1 MNFVSPTTLFVNSA
15 SNELGGMAER
25 VGFEPTLPCGK
36 HAFQA
41 CAFSHSAIS
50 PTASSL
56 HQGSRAGADLL
67 VHTQADR
74 GTFYQSSVLESGK
87 CVGWHS
93 FKYQFGFVIRFK

>member
-1 MNFVSPTTLFVNSA
+1 
-15 SNELGGMAER
+15 
-25 VGFEPTLPCGK
+25 
-36 HAFQA
+36 
-41 CAFSHSAIS
+41 
-50 PTASSL
+50 
-56 HQGSRAGADLL
+56 LL